1 MPTYYCSE
9 CKEEFFERS
18 EMAEMSPCQHCGSED
33 CVTRADE
40 EPAVPELQRPA
51 PDPGAGPRKAAAE
64 LLDEL
69 EIFEPPI
76 DVEAIA
82 RRLGL
87 SVSVEVLGNV
97 DGEIRDKKIRVNR
110 AHASVRQRFTIA
122 HELGHLRMHTT
133 HGERGSEVERQANDF
148 AAALLMPPAM
158 LSKAVREDLTF
169 DELRRRFQVSRD
181 ALSIAL
187 AKGKL
192 SSRVAGA

>member
-9 CKEEFFERS
+9 CEEEFFERS
-18 EMAEMSPCQHCGSED
+18 EMAAMSPCQLCGSED
-33 CVTRADE
+33 SVARADE
-40 EPAVPELQRPA
+40 EPTVPELHRPA

-64 LLDEL
+64 LLEEL
-69 EIFEPPI
+69 EISEPPI

-87 SVSVEVLGNV
+87 TVSAEVLGNV
-97 DGEIRDKKIRVNR
+97 DGEIRGKKIRVNS
-110 AHASVRQRFTIA
+110 AHSSVRQRFTVA

-133 HGERGSEVERQANDF
+133 HGERGSEVERQANEF
-148 AAALLMPPAM
+148 AGALLVPPAM
-158 LSKAVREDLTF
+158 LSKAVREGLSF
-169 DELRRRFQVSRD
+169 EELRRRFQVSRD

-192 SSRVAGA
+192 TARLAGS